1 MTLDTRDWLAIAGT
15 VLLVAGFA
23 AIWLPLGAI
32 VAGCIML
39 AAAVMWAAY
48 NVRARGPG
56 A

>member
-1 MTLDTRDWLAIAGT
+1 MNTDVLLFAGSII
-15 VLLVAGFA
+15 LVAGFA